1 MDSKRGKKAEFKD
14 QKVPE
19 FRLREVMEERKLT
32 NVDLAKLIGYT
43 PEAVSRMVN
52 HEKDSGTLPALKTLK
67 VIADKLGIPMW
78 QFFINPK
85 SLTETGDGKSFELFR
100 DELIVNCPHCQKEV
114 HIGLKVHK

>member
-67 VIADKLGIPMW
+67 VIADKLGVPMW

-85 SLTETGDGKSFELFR
+85 SLMEAGDGKSFELFR
-100 DELIVNCPHCQKEV
+100 DELIVNCPHCQKEIR
-114 HIGLKVHK
+114 IGLKVHK